1 MPWFCKICEYFEFFL
16 RNVTKI
22 ITGSQFL
29 FLPHGEVY
37 QKKPNTIGVTTA
49 VYACFPHFFHFFLYY
64 SVLQQQRARRGE
76 NLEGSKVVLTR
87 KRVDRML
94 IKEQNAES
102 G

>member
-1 MPWFCKICEYFEFFL
+1 M
-16 RNVTKI
+16 
-22 ITGSQFL
+22 

-49 VYACFPHFFHFFLYY
+49 VYACFPHFFHFFLDYP
-64 SVLQQQRARRGE
+64 VLQQPRARRGE
-76 NLEGSKVVLTR
+76 NSEGSKFVLTS

-94 IKEQNAES
+94 MNEQKAES